1 MISSIQVIV
10 CSMHDENLYAE
21 RSLRAGA
28 SGYVHKQAPA
38 IEMLDAIDL
47 VMAGEIYT
55 SSAISKP
62 ASLTDQQPTA
72 TSIASLAKREL
83 EVLTLIGQGLMSA
96 QIADQMGLSPRTVDT
111 YRERIKAKLNLRTAS
126 ELNRRAVHWVLLN
139 E

>member
-1 MISSIQVIV
+1 
-10 CSMHDENLYAE
+10 
-21 RSLRAGA
+21 
-28 SGYVHKQAPA
+28 
-38 IEMLDAIDL
+38 MLDAIDL
-47 VMAGEIYT
+47 VMTGEIYT
-55 SSAISKP
+55 SLAISKR
-62 ASLTDQQPTA
+62 ASLMDQQPTA

-96 QIADQMGLSPRTVDT
+96 QIADQMGLSPRTIDT